1 MHLVF
6 DFDGTIAAH
15 DTLGALVHGASKHQ
29 VNNRGVSDDPWP
41 HWEEI
46 ERLYFADYEAHK
58 ASYTPPAEERLSLDA
73 ERTFLAS
80 MGPVEEA
87 SIQRVHQLGVFQE
100 LDQDTLRKLGRDAAR
115 NGDVVLRAGF
125 WDLLALAESRGWD
138 VSVLSINWSRSFVDG
153 VLDGRISN
161 IVANEISARDGTIG
175 GPAEGFARMTCA
187 GDKLK
192 ALRSLVLR
200 DQGVGEKDETVV
212 YFGDSTTDLECLLVG
227 RGVVMVAGE
236 DASSL
241 LKTLGRIG
249 WNVQH
254 ASAVG
259 RNTPRLCWA
268 ADFAEILSGNVL
280 G

>member
-15 DTLGALVHGASKHQ
+15 DTLNAFVRGVSKHQ
-29 VNNRGVSDDPWP
+29 VNNRGVEEDPWP
-41 HWEEI
+41 QWEEI
-46 ERLYFADYEAHK
+46 ERLYFAAFEAHK
-58 ASYTPPAEERLSLDA
+58 ASYTPSAAERRSLDEERQ
-73 ERTFLAS
+73 FLAS
-80 MGPVEEA
+80 MGTVEEA
-87 SIQRVHQLGVFQE
+87 SIQRVHQLGVFQG
-100 LDQDTLRKLGRDAAR
+100 LDKETLRKVGQEAVR
-115 NGDVVLRAGF
+115 NGDVVVRAGF

-138 VSVLSINWSRSFVDG
+138 VSVLSINWSRTFIDG
-153 VLDGRISN
+153 VLDGKISH
-161 IVANEISARDGTIG
+161 IIANEINSDDGTIG
-175 GPAEGFARMTCA
+175 GPAEGFPRMTCA
-187 GDKLK
+187 GDKLA
-192 ALRSLVLR
+192 ALKGLVL
-200 DQGVGEKDETVV
+200 VGDKDETETGVV

-227 RGVVMVAGE
+227 KGVVMASDE

-259 RNTPRLCWA
+259 RDAARLCWA